1 MKKTIKL
8 FIIFII
14 ILVVLGLLYLFYNL
28 LGTNNISLKEIN
40 SNEKEEILKII
51 NLNNIKD
58 NVELE
63 KLETPKTYKDIYY
76 TLYFSI
82 NSENEDILN
91 NIEIDNLYIDLSKIE
106 ESNNIVKYR
115 CTISNMGKSIEV
127 LEQIIDKYKKQ

>member
-14 ILVVLGLLYLFYNL
+14 ILVILGLLYLFYNL
-28 LGTNNISLKEIN
+28 LGTNNISLKEIT
-40 SNEKEEILKII
+40 SNEKEEILKIV

-127 LEQIIDKYKKQ
+127 LEQIIDKYKR

>member
-1 MKKTIKL
+1 MKKSIKV

-28 LGTNNISLKEIN
+28 LGTNNISLKEIT

-91 NIEIDNLYIDLSKIE
+91 NIEIDNLYIDLSKI
-106 ESNNIVKYR
+106 
-115 CTISNMGKSIEV
+115 
-127 LEQIIDKYKKQ
+127 

>member
-1 MKKTIKL
+1 MKKSIKV

-28 LGTNNISLKEIN
+28 LGTNNISLKEIT
-40 SNEKEEILKII
+40 SNEKEKILKII

-91 NIEIDNLYIDLSKIE
+91 NIEIDNLYIDLSKI
-106 ESNNIVKYR
+106 
-115 CTISNMGKSIEV
+115 
-127 LEQIIDKYKKQ
+127 